1 MYPTLT
7 QSHYKRQMLFSIHHN
22 EAVGHGNGTAQVF
35 APVFA
40 KSQNMRL
47 LGALNHILA
56 RLGEAPSNPRQ
67 NLGKTF
73 ALTYILSEFAV

>member
-1 MYPTLT
+1 
-7 QSHYKRQMLFSIHHN
+7 MLFSILHSD
-22 EAVGHGNGTAQVF
+22 AVQPFQWHGTGF

-56 RLGEAPSNPRQ
+56 RLGESPSNPRQ
-67 NLGKTF
+67 NLGKKS
-73 ALTYILSEFAV
+73 APISILSEFAV